1 MLKNEIYINIR
12 LLLQGEL
19 QLQEGETEPFPGEKE
34 ADKKG
39 GKQNLHFV
47 TCTAAFE
54 TIETKVDALKVEIGK
69 GTKEMRALQLMIQ
82 TYTNT
87 PQVWDVMLATHCIKR
102 RTNFPKNIL
111 LNLTWSQIVQ
121 LFSQFGNAAK
131 FQPELNVVAAK
142 VQKQEAELSS
152 LQVISFF

>member
-87 PQVWDVMLATHCIKR
+87 PQVWDVMLATHCINR
-102 RTNFPKNIL
+102 RTKNFPKNII
-111 LNLTWSQIVQ
+111 LNRIDP
-121 LFSQFGNAAK
+121 K
-131 FQPELNVVAAK
+131 
-142 VQKQEAELSS
+142 
-152 LQVISFF
+152 

>member
-1 MLKNEIYINIR
+1 MKLIFNVLSAEKNEIYINIR

-34 ADKKG
+34 TDKKG

-47 TCTAAFE
+47 TCTAVYE

-87 PQVWDVMLATHCIKR
+87 PQV
-102 RTNFPKNIL
+102 
-111 LNLTWSQIVQ
+111 
-121 LFSQFGNAAK
+121 
-131 FQPELNVVAAK
+131 
-142 VQKQEAELSS
+142 
-152 LQVISFF
+152 